1 MSGSREDPGAGA
13 PSEEGV
19 RERAPEDLLHAQEP
33 LAALESKLGD
43 FVGFVC
49 AEIDGLREG
58 LELPENSRVIADFD
72 RLTHAMAR
80 LRSVLVE
87 KRTDDEPDAAET
99 FLDLMEEENGV
110 GTELDGA
117 SPSEGTGES

>member
-13 PSEEGV
+13 PSEETVG
-19 RERAPEDLLHAQEP
+19 ERTPEDLLDAERP
-33 LAALESKLGD
+33 LEALESKLGD

-49 AEIDGLREG
+49 AEIDGLCDHLREG
-58 LELPENSRVIADFD
+58 LELSENSRVIADFD

-99 FLDLMEEENGV
+99 FLDRKRS
-110 GTELDGA
+110 A
-117 SPSEGTGES
+117 A

>member
-1 MSGSREDPGAGA
+1 M
-13 PSEEGV
+13 
-19 RERAPEDLLHAQEP
+19 LHAQEP

-49 AEIDGLREG
+49 AEIDGLCDHLREG

>member
-1 MSGSREDPGAGA
+1 
-13 PSEEGV
+13 
-19 RERAPEDLLHAQEP
+19 
-33 LAALESKLGD
+33 
-43 FVGFVC
+43 
-49 AEIDGLREG
+49 
-58 LELPENSRVIADFD
+58 VIADFD

-99 FLDLMEEENGV
+99 FLDLMEEDNGV
-110 GTELDGA
+110 GPELDGA